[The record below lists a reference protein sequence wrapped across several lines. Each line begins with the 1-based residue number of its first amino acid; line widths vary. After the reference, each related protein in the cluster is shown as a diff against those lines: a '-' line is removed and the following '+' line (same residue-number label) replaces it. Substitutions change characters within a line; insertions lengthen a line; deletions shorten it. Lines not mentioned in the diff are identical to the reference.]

1 MRIYNRYIIS
11 LVATSAVINTM
22 LAALGQDDLG
32 VYFTVN
38 LIAYLVIGLLY
49 VHFNPR
55 AKGLLTSTWV
65 VLFGGFMVIVA
76 IKVMEILGI

>member
-1 MRIYNRYIIS
+1 LRIYNRYIIS
-11 LVATSAVINTM
+11 LVVTAAVINTM

-38 LIAYLVIGLLY
+38 LIAYLVISLLY
-49 VHFNPR
+49 RYLNPR
-55 AKGLLTSTWV
+55 ARKLLSTMGMA
-65 VLFGGFMVIVA
+65 LFGGFMVIVI